1 MCGSETPSQYVDNFD
16 EKYDV
21 VVVGFGYA
29 GGAAAIAAH
38 DGGAKTLLIEKMPM
52 PGGISICAGGGV
64 RLAVER
70 DPVVEHLWE
79 TNDGTT
85 PRAIIES
92 FVDEM
97 MLLDDYLE
105 ELCKVNDART
115 ITIEGRGANYPFTGF
130 DQMKFVE
137 VDNIPGVD
145 VLKEYPHARSHR
157 NGTKLFKVVDDNVK
171 SRGIEVRFS
180 TAARRLITQNTN
192 EVRGLWVD
200 GPDGLKSIK
209 ATKGVILA
217 CGGFEAAPEM
227 QRQFWQIYPVLSAA
241 HQGNTGDGIKMATDV
256 GADLWHMWHYHGTY
270 GFRHPDPDYP
280 FGMRMKRHPDWVPTK
295 KEADIPMAWILA
307 DKHGR
312 RFMNEYQPYTQD
324 TGHRALDFYDTSK
337 MEFPYVPCFM
347 IADEDGRERYQF
359 GATIYNDSTIDP
371 YEWSKDNLKEVQ
383 NGILKKA
390 DTIEELAGLMGCDA
404 AILQKTINEY
414 NASVDSGAEDPL
426 GRPPKTRL
434 KIERSPFYLGEIWPV
449 VSNTQGGPRHND
461 KYQICNAFE
470 QPIPRLYAAGECGG
484 IWGFLYLAG
493 ANLTECFV
501 GGRVSGREASAMPDW
516 DV

>member
-1 MCGSETPSQYVDNFD
+1 MCGSKTPSQYVDNFD
-16 EKYDV
+16 EEYDV

-64 RLAVER
+64 RLAVDR

-105 ELCKVNDART
+105 ELCKVNDATT

-171 SRGIEVRFS
+171 TRGIEVRFS
-180 TAARRLITQNTN
+180 TPARRLITQNTN

-347 IADEDGRERYQF
+347 IADENGRERYQF

-390 DTIEELAGLMGCDA
+390 DTIKELAELIGCEFTT
-404 AILQKTINEY
+404 LENTINDY

-434 KIERSPFYLGEIWPV
+434 KIKRPPFYLGEIWPV
-449 VSNTQGGPRHND
+449 VSNTQGGPRHNE
-461 KYQICNAFE
+461 KYQICNAFN

-501 GGRVSGREASAMPDW
+501 GGRVSGREASAMSDW
-516 DV
+516 DS

>member
-1 MCGSETPSQYVDNFD
+1 MASTNIPPQYVDSFD
-16 EKYDV
+16 EEFDV

-29 GGAAAIAAH
+29 GGAAAIAAC

-64 RLAVER
+64 RLALER
-70 DPVVEHLWE
+70 DPVVEHLYE

-85 PRAIIES
+85 SRHIIEA

-105 ELCKVNDART
+105 ELCKVNNART

-137 VDNIPGVD
+137 VDDIPGVD
-145 VLKEYPHARSHR
+145 VIKVYPHARSHR
-157 NGTKLFKVVDDNVK
+157 NGTKLFKVVHDNVN
-171 SRGIEVRFS
+171 SRGIEVRLN
-180 TAARRLITQNTN
+180 TPALRLITQNTN
-192 EVRGLWVD
+192 EVKGLWID
-200 GPDGLKSIK
+200 GPDGQKSIK
-209 ATKGVILA
+209 CKKGVILA
-217 CGGFEAAPEM
+217 CGGLEAAPDM
-227 QRQFWQIYPVLSAA
+227 QRQYWQINPVLSAA

-270 GFRHPDPDYP
+270 GFQHPDPSYP
-280 FGMRMKRHPDWVPTK
+280 FGIRMKRHPDWVPTK
-295 KEADIPMAWILA
+295 KEAEIPMAWILA
-307 DKHGR
+307 DKKGN

-324 TGHRALDFYDTSK
+324 TGHRALDVYDTGR

-347 IADEDGRERYQF
+347 IADEDGRERYRF
-359 GATIYNDSTIDP
+359 GATIYNDSTIEP
-371 YEWSKDNLKEVQ
+371 YEWSEDNLKEVQ

-390 DTIEELAGLMGCDA
+390 NTIEELAGFIGCDPVN
-404 AILQKTINEY
+404 LKKTIEEY
-414 NASVDSGAEDPL
+414 NSATDCGLEDKF

-434 KIERSPFYLGEIWPV
+434 KIERPPFYLGEIWPV
-449 VSNTQGGPRHND
+449 VSNTQGGPRHNE
-461 KYQICNAFE
+461 KYQVCNAFNE
-470 QPIPRLYAAGECGG
+470 PIPRLYAAGECGG

-493 ANLTECFV
+493 GNLTECFV
-501 GGRVSGREASAMPDW
+501 GGRVSGREASALKDW
-516 DV
+516 NT

>member
-1 MCGSETPSQYVDNFD
+1 MPESSTPSQHVEHFD
-16 EKYDV
+16 EEFDV

-85 PRAIIES
+85 PRPIIES

-105 ELCKVNDART
+105 ELCKVNDATT

-130 DQMKFVE
+130 EQMKFVE

-145 VLKEYPHARSHR
+145 VLREYPHARSHR
-157 NGTKLFKVVDDNVK
+157 NGTKLFKVVHDNVK
-171 SRGIEVRFS
+171 SRGIEVRLA
-180 TAARRLITQNTN
+180 TPARRLITQHTN
-192 EVRGLWVD
+192 EVRGLWVE
-200 GPDGLKSIK
+200 GVDGLKSIK
-209 ATKGVILA
+209 ANKGVILA

-227 QRQFWQIYPVLSAA
+227 QRQFWQIHPVLSAA
-241 HQGNTGDGIKMATDV
+241 HQGNTGDGIRMATDV

-307 DKHGR
+307 DKHGK

-324 TGHRALDFYDTSK
+324 TGHRALDFYDTGK

-347 IADEDGRERYQF
+347 IADEDGRERYPF
-359 GATIYNDSTIDP
+359 GATIYNDSTIEP
-371 YEWSKDNLKEVQ
+371 YEWSQDNLKEVQ

-390 DTIEELAGLMGCDA
+390 ETLEELADLMGCDCA
-404 AILQKTINEY
+404 TLKKTLDDY
-414 NASVDSGAEDPL
+414 NASVDSGAEDPH

-434 KIERSPFYLGEIWPV
+434 KIQRAPFYLGEIWPV
-449 VSNTQGGPRHND
+449 VSNTQGGPRHNE
-461 KYQICNAFE
+461 KYQICNAYHE
-470 QPIPRLYAAGECGG
+470 PIPRLYAAGECGG

-501 GGRVSGREASAMPDW
+501 GGRVSGREASAMPAW
-516 DV
+516 NA

>member
-1 MCGSETPSQYVDNFD
+1 MCGSKTPSQYVDNFD
-16 EKYDV
+16 EEYDV

-64 RLAVER
+64 RLAVDR

-105 ELCKVNDART
+105 ELCKVNDATT

-171 SRGIEVRFS
+171 TRGIEVRFS
-180 TAARRLITQNTN
+180 TPARRLITQNTN

-347 IADEDGRERYQF
+347 IADENGRERYQF

-390 DTIEELAGLMGCDA
+390 DTIKELAELIGCEFTT
-404 AILQKTINEY
+404 LENTINDY

-434 KIERSPFYLGEIWPV
+434 KIKRPPFYLGEIWPV
-449 VSNTQGGPRHND
+449 VSNTQGGPRHNE
-461 KYQICNAFE
+461 KYQICVFTRPVNVAEFGAFYIWQARISLNVSLE
-470 QPIPRLYAAGECGG
+470 DGYPAARRRQCQIGT
-484 IWGFLYLAG
+484 LKQ
-493 ANLTECFV
+493 V
-501 GGRVSGREASAMPDW
+501 P
-516 DV
+516 